1 MKNKYYFSFLLILS
15 TFTHAQELDLAHYS
29 DISSISQIASNQKI
43 QTELQKLLMH
53 DYQNFQSNF
62 ENYSAPYLLK
72 TDEAL
77 YYEGRSASSLDAS
90 SAIVFKDGRLFAA
103 IDFAKAK
110 KLKYFSNDE
119 SCSEQLHPAIQVF
132 AQQREIKEIEYVT
145 AGLDAALKYNLGLS
159 SKCEAYM
166 EKLKCKLL
174 DKPTTH
180 SCSWSTS
187 HSYSK

>member
-1 MKNKYYFSFLLILS
+1 MKNKYYLTLFLLLA
-15 TFTHAQELDLAHYS
+15 TFTHAQDIAQYS

-43 QTELQKLLMH
+43 QTELQKLLIH
-53 DYQNFQSNF
+53 DYKKFQSNF

-77 YYEGRSASSLDAS
+77 YYEGRSTSSSDAS

-103 IDFAKAK
+103 IYFSKTK
-110 KLKYFSNDE
+110 MLKYFSNDV

-166 EKLKCKLL
+166 EKLKRR
-174 DKPTTH
+174 
-180 SCSWSTS
+180 S
-187 HSYSK
+187 